1 MHIASLAGRSVLLLL
16 LTSSFAVAQS
26 FVADAG
32 TSSSQTPIEP
42 KALTLFDAGLID
54 RTVDPCVD
62 FYRYACGG
70 WLKNNPIPSDQSI
83 WDRFSELQERNS
95 YLLYTDLKK
104 AADSPHTALQR
115 KYGDYFA
122 ACMNSDLV
130 DRLGSRPMLPL
141 FARIDAVHDKKE
153 IAAVAAYLTANTTT
167 AILFRFAVEQDQVDS
182 SKQILAIHQG
192 GLTLPDRDYYLEDNP
207 RMADIRDKYRAF
219 IVDVLKLAG
228 DSENQAKSEAGQV
241 LDIET
246 ALAQASLSRVELRN
260 PDKRYHIMTFA
271 ALRELAPGFDWSAY
285 FAGIHAPKQETLN
298 VGQPEFFKA
307 EDRLIAAQSLEAL
320 KAYLRF
326 HALNAAAPWLSQPFA
341 DASFDFFE
349 KTLRG
354 QIEQPARWKRCT
366 AATDRALGEAV
377 GQDWVREN
385 FPPQAKQNMEQ
396 MVAAIKKAFAED
408 IESLPWMSDDTKRLA
423 EAKLDAFRQKI
434 GYPDHWRDYST
445 LTVTRNSFITDVN
458 RSAAFQLAFRLRK
471 VGKPVDETEWIM
483 TPATAD
489 AYYSPTVNDIS
500 FPAGILQP
508 PFYDFK
514 KDPAVNFG
522 AMGMGVGHEMTH
534 GFDDQG
540 SKYDGDGNVNPW
552 WTDADRAA
560 FQKRLD
566 CEINEYNS
574 FEPIPAVHLNGRLA
588 LGENTADNGGIRI
601 AWQGLVATLSEQGK
615 SIDDRI
621 DGYTEDQRFFIAI
634 GQSQCENA
642 TDERVR
648 VDVKTD
654 PHSPGEFRINGVVRN
669 FDEFGKAF
677 GCHKGQPMM
686 PNDACRVW

>member
-1 MHIASLAGRSVLLLL
+1 MRIASLARRSALLLL
-16 LTSSFAVAQS
+16 LTPGFVVAQKS
-26 FVADAG
+26 VADRG
-32 TSSSQTPIEP
+32 PSSSQTPTEP

-54 RTVDPCVD
+54 KTVEPCVD

-104 AADSPHTALQR
+104 AADAPRTALQR

-122 ACMNSDLV
+122 ACMNTDLV
-130 DRLGSRPMLPL
+130 DRLGSGPMLPL
-141 FARIDAVHDKKE
+141 FARIDAIHDKKE

-207 RMADIRDKYRAF
+207 RMADIREKYRAF

-228 DSENQAKSEAGQV
+228 ESENQAKTEAGQV
-241 LDIET
+241 LEIDA
-246 ALAQASLSRVELRN
+246 ALAQASLSRVEFRN
-260 PDKRYHIMTFA
+260 PDKRYHIMTLA
-271 ALRELAPGFDWSAY
+271 ALRDLAPGFDWSAW
-285 FAGIHAPKQETLN
+285 FAGIHAPQQETLN

-320 KAYLRF
+320 KAYLKF

-385 FPPQAKQNMEQ
+385 FPPQTKQNMEQ

-408 IESLPWMSDDTKRLA
+408 IQSLPWMSDDTKRLA
-423 EAKLDAFRQKI
+423 EAKLNAFRQKI

-471 VGKPVDETEWIM
+471 IGKPVDETEWIM

-500 FPAGILQP
+500 FP
-508 PFYDFK
+508 
-514 KDPAVNFG
+514 PASCSLPSTIS
-522 AMGMGVGHEMTH
+522 E
-534 GFDDQG
+534 
-540 SKYDGDGNVNPW
+540 
-552 WTDADRAA
+552 R
-560 FQKRLD
+560 
-566 CEINEYNS
+566 
-574 FEPIPAVHLNGRLA
+574 IPRSTSAQSVWA
-588 LGENTADNGGIRI
+588 S
-601 AWQGLVATLSEQGK
+601 AT
-615 SIDDRI
+615 R
-621 DGYTEDQRFFIAI
+621 
-634 GQSQCENA
+634 
-642 TDERVR
+642 
-648 VDVKTD
+648 
-654 PHSPGEFRINGVVRN
+654 
-669 FDEFGKAF
+669 
-677 GCHKGQPMM
+677 
-686 PNDACRVW
+686 